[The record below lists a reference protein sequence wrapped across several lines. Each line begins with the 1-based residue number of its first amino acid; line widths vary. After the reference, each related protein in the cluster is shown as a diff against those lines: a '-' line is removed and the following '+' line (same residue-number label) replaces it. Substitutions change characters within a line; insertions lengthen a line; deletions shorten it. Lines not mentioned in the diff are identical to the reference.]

1 MRGGLLLVLCA
12 AVGVAHV
19 GVNDVFFEGMAGPY
33 PLYVTVRPPLVIPGV
48 AEISIRSAAKDV
60 ESIRITPMTLT
71 GAGSKYPPTPDE
83 AVRSREDGQLFTG
96 GLWIMGAGSWQV
108 RATVKGARGEG
119 QVSVP
124 VPAASRQTS
133 TMDPVTGGV
142 LLVLMALL
150 TLGVVGIAGA
160 AVREA
165 QLGPGE
171 MVDGVRKKRGVVA
184 MGVGLTMALVV
195 IWLGRGWWE
204 DEARAYAR
212 SLYRP
217 MTMEAAVEGDV
228 LLLKLAGSGWMRGN
242 GAAELI
248 ADHGH
253 LMHAYLMRAPGI
265 DAVYHVHPERQGP
278 MEFAGKLPAMPAGEY
293 RVFADVVHANGFPET
308 MTAVVRLGVATVG
321 PGGSVD
327 DAGAIVGEKPVAVWG
342 QGGRVEFEPGGR
354 VRAGSPVTL
363 RFRIVDRDG
372 NPAANL
378 RSYLGMPAHLGVV
391 KKDFSVFAHL
401 HPAGNI
407 SMAAYE
413 MAQASLVA
421 IPADVVGSAHSGR
434 EEARAEFGFPF
445 GFPSAGSYRLVLQF
459 AHVGGIETTAFDL
472 TIN

>member
-12 AVGVAHV
+12 ALGVAHV
-19 GVNDVFFEGMAGPY
+19 GVNDVFFEGLAGPY

-71 GAGSKYPPTPDE
+71 GAGSKYPPTADE

-96 GLWIMGAGSWQV
+96 GVWIMGAGSWQV

-124 VPAASRQTS
+124 VPAGSRKMS
-133 TMDPVTGGV
+133 RMEPVTGAV

-150 TLGVVGIAGA
+150 TAGVVGIAGA

-171 MVDGVRKKRGVVA
+171 VVDGGRKKRGAVA
-184 MGVGLTMALVV
+184 MGAGLAVALAV

-204 DEARAYAR
+204 EEARAYER

-217 MTMEAAVEGDV
+217 MTMEATVEGDE
-228 LLLKLAGSGWMRGN
+228 LRLKLAGSGWMRGN

-253 LMHAYLMRAPGI
+253 LMHAFLLRAPGV
-265 DAVYHVHPERQGP
+265 DAVYHVHPERKGQ
-278 MEFAGKLPAMPAGEY
+278 MEFAGKLPVMPAGEY

-308 MTAVVRLGVATVG
+308 MTAVVRLGAGTAG
-321 PGGSVD
+321 PGGSAD
-327 DAGAIVGEKPVAVWG
+327 DAGAVVGNKPVAVWG
-342 QGGRVEFEPGGR
+342 QGGRVEFESVGV

-363 RFRIVDRDG
+363 RFRILDRDG
-372 NPAANL
+372 NPAGNL
-378 RSYLGMPAHLGVV
+378 RNYLGMAAHLGVV
-391 KKDFSVFAHL
+391 KTDFSVFAHI
-401 HPAGNI
+401 HPTGNI

-413 MAQASLVA
+413 MALSSLVRN
-421 IPADVVGSAHSGR
+421 PSDVVVSAHSEGK
-434 EEARAEFGFPF
+434 EAKSEVSFPF
-445 GFPSAGSYRLVLQF
+445 GFPSAGRYRLILQF
-459 AHVGGIETTAFDL
+459 GHVGGIETTAFELNID
-472 TIN
+472 